1 MKKLLLLITLGLTFI
16 TSNAQVII
24 NDNHNSLSIGN
35 VGIDFTGVT
44 AGQGDYFTGG
54 SSNSEFVIASDVPTQ
69 GNVVNIIGSAT
80 ATGNKFMWKNISTA
94 WTNRTIGNN
103 ILNVEFDIFTGATTT
118 SKNTARVYIYN
129 SNGSTVLAG
138 LSLNFESK
146 ALSGI
151 AYYDP
156 NNGGVNPVNTYS
168 FNLGAAN
175 AVLSLTANTWV
186 RMGVSYNTT
195 TREVI
200 WKGPGFYTGLTG
212 AVPATGT
219 NTPSEIDYLHTAGT
233 GNTLSVTSR
242 FDNLLAIAAA
252 TENLLGS
259 SDFNLASSKF
269 SVTPTPAN
277 DFINI
282 SNTDNILVSA
292 ISITDLNGRVVK
304 LNSYSNVSDFQVNVS
319 DLASGIYMMNIT
331 SDKGSVTKKIVKK

>member
-1 MKKLLLLITLGLTFI
+1 MKKILLSITLGLTFI
-16 TSNAQVII
+16 ISNAQVII

-35 VGIDFTGVT
+35 VGTDFTGVT

-54 SSNSEFVIASDVPTQ
+54 LANSEFTIASDVPTQ

-80 ATGNKFMWKNISTA
+80 ATGTKFMWKNISTA
-94 WTNRTIGNN
+94 WTNRTEGNN

-146 ALSGI
+146 ALSGV

-156 NNGGVNPVNTYS
+156 NNGGVNPIGSYF

-175 AVLSLTANTWV
+175 AVLNLTANTWV
-186 RMGVSYNTT
+186 RLGISYNTA

-219 NTPSEIDYLHTAGT
+219 NSPREIDYLHTAGT
-233 GNTLSVTSR
+233 GNIVSVTSK
-242 FDNLLAIAAA
+242 FDNILVNANAI
-252 TENLLGS
+252 ENLLGS
-259 SDFNLASSKF
+259 SAFNLVASNF
-269 SVTPTPAN
+269 SVSPNPAN
-277 DFINI
+277 DFITV
-282 SNTDNILVSA
+282 SNSDNILVSG

-304 LNSYSNVSDFQVNVS
+304 QNSYENVSNIQVNVS
-319 DLASGIYMMNIT
+319 DLSSGVYMMNIT
-331 SDKGSVTKKIVKK
+331 SEKGSITKKIVKN